1 MADRQ
6 PDEVVGPAASR
17 ARPWWIVPLLVGTAI
32 GLAGAGT
39 AILLVDRA
47 PTDAHDVDP
56 GAFGRGE
63 ELAWAPGERP
73 APAFSLRDQDGDPVS
88 LSSLG
93 GDGPVLVA
101 FLNTR
106 CTDICPVQGRQLA
119 DLSRV
124 LPPERR
130 PTIVAISVNPEDT
143 PASARAAAS
152 SWSWQ
157 DLDWYWLMGGKDEL
171 APVWRA
177 YGVLAGPS
185 DAAGQVEHTGAL
197 YLVDADGDVRAVYT
211 VPIPM
216 PRLVADIETLERA

>member
-1 MADRQ
+1 M
-6 PDEVVGPAASR
+6 
-17 ARPWWIVPLLVGTAI
+17 
-32 GLAGAGT
+32 
-39 AILLVDRA
+39 
-47 PTDAHDVDP
+47 
-56 GAFGRGE
+56 
-63 ELAWAPGERP
+63 
-73 APAFSLRDQDGDPVS
+73 
-88 LSSLG
+88 
-93 GDGPVLVA
+93 A

-106 CTDICPVQGRQLA
+106 CTDVCPVQGRQLA

-143 PASARAAAS
+143 PAGARVAAAS
-152 SWSWQ
+152 WGWQ
-157 DLDWYWLMGGKDEL
+157 GLDWHWLMGGKDEL

-177 YGVLAGPS
+177 YGILAGPS

-197 YLVDADGDVRAVYT
+197 YLVDGRGDVRAVYT